1 MELETQM
8 QIASE
13 LGYLCGDTAEVA
25 LGKAREV
32 GRMLNGLIEALNIT
46 LIPDP

>member
-13 LGYLCGDTAEVA
+13 LGYLCSDTAEVA
-25 LGKAREV
+25 LDTAREV
-32 GRMLNGLIEALNIT
+32 GRMLNGLIEALNTT
-46 LIPDP
+46 LIAGP